1 MKCDVVGR
9 VVSRGSGARRVTFF
23 LCCLG
28 LSAQSAASGGHCAQ
42 CTQSLTQFSQ
52 RPPLA
57 MPRLSEY
64 ELERQ
69 ANIQRNQE
77 LLKSLGI
84 FNAEVA
90 PSRKAV
96 RHHYLLSHLCG
107 VRSVVYLL
115 ITCRRT
121 YTLRRLQRKSAGNSL
136 QNDHARVA
144 DPSSSL
150 HGASPPALP
159 PLGRLRMSPMRGT
172 T

>member
-23 LCCLG
+23 FLCLG
-28 LSAQSAASGGHCAQ
+28 LCAQPAASGGHCAQ
-42 CTQSLTQFSQ
+42 CTQPLAQFSQ

-90 PSRKAV
+90 PSRKTV
-96 RHHYLLSHLCG
+96 RAPSSSSLIFPMTVLLLTSL
-107 VRSVVYLL
+107 
-115 ITCRRT
+115 CRRT
-121 YTLRRLQRKSAGNSL
+121 YRLRRLQRKSAGNSQ

-144 DPSSSL
+144 GPSFFPRD
-150 HGASPPALP
+150 ASPPASP
-159 PLGRLRMSPMRGT
+159 PLGR
-172 T
+172 

>member
-1 MKCDVVGR
+1 MPSDAASCWACADIGPFIDSLRGIVCLMRAWKEFEGKVQSLMKCDVVGR

-23 LCCLG
+23 FLCLG
-28 LSAQSAASGGHCAQ
+28 LCAQPAASSGGHCAR

-96 RHHYLLSHLCG
+96 RQHLSYLRS
-107 VRSVVYLL
+107 VRSVVTYL
-115 ITCRRT
+115 
-121 YTLRRLQRKSAGNSL
+121 
-136 QNDHARVA
+136 
-144 DPSSSL
+144 
-150 HGASPPALP
+150 
-159 PLGRLRMSPMRGT
+159 
-172 T
+172 